1 MSVVAQV
8 EKDVNE
14 FLARQAMQS
23 SAQQQVNKL
32 EAAMLKLPQVEQPL
46 KHHFAPGLYAREI
59 LNPKGSLIVTK
70 MHKTCHLHV
79 IVKGK
84 ISVWIEGI
92 GVKTFEVKGEPIVG
106 ITYPGTRRIIYA
118 HEDTI
123 FMTMHVTDKTNI
135 EEIEKDCVYNSDDD
149 MVPVEA
155 NIVEQLKNETQI

>member
-14 FLARQAMQS
+14 FLARQSMQTP
-23 SAQQQVNKL
+23 AQQQVNKL

-92 GVKTFEVKGEPIVG
+92 GVKTFTAPHVG

-123 FMTMHVTDKTNI
+123 FMTLHPTDKTNI

-155 NIVEQLKNETQI
+155 TVIEQLKSA

>member
-1 MSVVAQV
+1 MTGTDIARTALETPAQRKV
-8 EKDVNE
+8 D
-14 FLARQAMQS
+14 A
-23 SAQQQVNKL
+23 L
-32 EAAMLKLPQVEQPL
+32 EGVLKTLPQVDQPL

-84 ISVWIEGI
+84 ISVWIEGA
-92 GVKTFEVKGEPIVG
+92 GVKTFTAPHVG

-123 FMTMHVTDKTNI
+123 FMTLHPNPKELHNLDELEKEIIYNEADESII
-135 EEIEKDCVYNSDDD
+135 EPQIIHELKR
-149 MVPVEA
+149 A
-155 NIVEQLKNETQI
+155 N